1 LIVEQGSNKGENMNT
16 YTLTA
21 KGKEFAK
28 TAKPTTHSGAVVAA
42 VKKFKKG
49 ATSAQIIEAVTA
61 MKIPSKMDVRKA
73 VSFMLFD
80 LSKRRGVL
88 AAKSA

>member
-1 LIVEQGSNKGENMNT
+1 MNI

-28 TAKPTTHSGAVVAA
+28 ASKADTHSGAVVRA
-42 VKKFKKG
+42 VVKQKKG
-49 ATSAQIIEAVTA
+49 ATSAQIIAEVEKAKLET
-61 MKIPSKMDVRKA
+61 KMPVNKL

-80 LSKRRGVL
+80 LSKRRGIL
-88 AAKSA
+88 AAKQSA